1 MSTRES
7 SDLPNLER
15 DLPTTPED
23 IEALRKNRPVA
34 DPNWVDQLQAMID
47 QMPPEVVREAL
58 RRRKTFEG
66 CEPFEL

>member
-1 MSTRES
+1 MSSRES
-7 SDLPNLER
+7 SDLPDLER
-15 DLPTTPED
+15 DLPTTQED
-23 IEALRKNRPVA
+23 IEALRRNRPVV
-34 DPNWVDQLQAMID
+34 DPNWIDQLQALID